1 MTRERNKGRRG
12 GSGDFER
19 GWRFQLSP
27 NGTDGRRRADF
38 TGLRSPG
45 GVGPNEMPRLE
56 PSPVNPLQIETPQIH
71 TSQINTEKK
80 RCDEPTDSSN

>member
-1 MTRERNKGRRG
+1 MTRDRSKGRRA
-12 GSGDFER
+12 GSGGFER

-27 NGTDGRRRADF
+27 TGTDGRRRADF

-45 GVGPNEMPRLE
+45 GVGPQEMPRFE
-56 PSPVNPLQIETPQIH
+56 PPPGSPLQVKTASQH
-71 TSQINTEKK
+71 TDPNPTDTK